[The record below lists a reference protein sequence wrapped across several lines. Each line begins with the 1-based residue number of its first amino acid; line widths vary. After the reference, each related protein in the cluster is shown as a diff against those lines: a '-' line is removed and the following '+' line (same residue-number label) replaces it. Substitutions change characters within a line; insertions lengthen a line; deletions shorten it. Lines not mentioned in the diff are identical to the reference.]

1 MQKTKKERMK
11 SAGQGL
17 LATGG
22 ALGIGG
28 LYADHNFSLL
38 FSAIFIFFGSMFYT
52 ASRLDLEKMKEQS
65 E

>member
-17 LATGG
+17 LATGV

-28 LYADHNFSLL
+28 VYTGHSISL
-38 FSAIFIFFGSMFYT
+38 IFFVIFMFFGTMFYT
-52 ASRLDLEKMKEQS
+52 ASRLEDTEENKTD
-65 E
+65 